1 MISAIW
7 DHSFLNE
14 HYINW
19 HRHYVDQPL
28 VDLEV
33 SSTCHF
39 LDLRPWKTKM
49 NTWKNQPSM
58 KMHFLWKVVIFQFV
72 ILFCFL
78 EGWGKSIWNMKSRQI
93 HWGQKRASERASE
106 MSSALFT
113 TKKHGDACRNR
124 LQKPIPT
131 GPMWMVCLP
140 LPIHSS
146 DTNQPFM

>member
-19 HRHYVDQPL
+19 NRHYVDQPL
-28 VDLEV
+28 VDLEA

-58 KMHFLWKVVIFQFV
+58 KMHFLWKIVIFQFV
-72 ILFCFL
+72 ILFCFF
-78 EGWGKSIWNMKSRQI
+78 GGVGKIYMK
-93 HWGQKRASERASE
+93 HEE
-106 MSSALFT
+106 SSKCLAA
-113 TKKHGDACRNR
+113 KKGVRKGIRNVKCLVHNKQTWWCLQNR

-140 LPIHSS
+140 IHSS